1 MHRNR
6 NQLRE
11 AFCLT
16 GEHIPDL
23 LRQAKIVLS
32 ARQYKE
38 LRKAV
43 NQTVGYAKQRG
54 LIFASIQAKMKNRG
68 ESRQDQ

>member
-38 LRKAV
+38 LRRAV
-43 NQTVGYAKQRG
+43 NKTVGYAKQRG

>member
-11 AFCLT
+11 GFCLT

-23 LRQAKIVLS
+23 LRQAKVVLS
-32 ARQYKE
+32 ARQYKQ
-38 LRKAV
+38 LRREV
-43 NQTVGYAKQRG
+43 NQTVGYAEQKG
-54 LIFASIQAKMKNRG
+54 LIFASIQSKIKNRG
-68 ESRQDQ
+68 EIRQDE